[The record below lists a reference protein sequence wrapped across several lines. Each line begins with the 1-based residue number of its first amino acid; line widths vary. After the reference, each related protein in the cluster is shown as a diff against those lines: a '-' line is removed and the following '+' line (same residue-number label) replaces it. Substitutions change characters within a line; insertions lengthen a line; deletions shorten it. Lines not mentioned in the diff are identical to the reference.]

1 MESVFYSP
9 TRIIF
14 GEGSLKRVGEE
25 AKKFGKKVLIV
36 TGKSSAKKSG
46 SLDEVV
52 NSLASHN
59 LQVEVF
65 NKVEPDPSVQ
75 TVEEGTKVAKKCAVE
90 VVIGLGGGSSM
101 DAAKGIALLMT
112 NKGSITDYFGT
123 DKVKEPAIPVIAI
136 PTTAGTGSEVTK
148 YAVVTDQKKMLKQI
162 IGSFHISPV
171 LAILDPML
179 TLSMPAS
186 LTANTGADALSHA
199 IESYVCTK
207 ANPVSDILAL
217 ESIRLIAEALPG
229 AVSQPENIE
238 VRKKMLFASS
248 IAGIALTS
256 SGAGIIH
263 GMGYSITLYYGA
275 PHGLANAL
283 LMPEAME
290 FNLVANPSKY
300 KNIAA
305 AMGKKVEGLLEKD
318 AARLSVVAVR
328 ELSEKIGIPRGL
340 KEIGVKEE
348 SLAGFAETVGK
359 NERVLSLNPR
369 RPSTKEIEEIYRKSM

>member
-25 AKKFGKKVLIV
+25 ARKFGEKVLIV
-36 TGKSSAKKSG
+36 TGKSSSKKAG

-52 NSLASHN
+52 NSLTSHN
-59 LQVEVF
+59 LRVEVF
-65 NKVEPDPSVQ
+65 NKVEPDPSVE
-75 TVEEGTKVAKKCAVE
+75 TVEEGAKFAKKCAVD

-123 DKVKEPAIPVIAI
+123 DKVKEPAVPIIAI

-186 LTANTGADALSHA
+186 LTANTGVDALSHA

-305 AMGKKVEGLLEKD
+305 AMGKKVEGLSEKD

-369 RPSTKEIEEIYRKSM
+369 RPSIKEIEEIYRKSM

>member
-14 GEGSLKRVGEE
+14 GEGSLKRAGEE
-25 AKKFGKKVLIV
+25 ARKFGERALIV
-36 TGKSSAKKSG
+36 TGKSSSKKSG

-52 NSLASHN
+52 NSLTSHN

-65 NKVEPDPSVQ
+65 NKVEPDPSVE
-75 TVEEGTKVAKKCAVE
+75 TVEEGAKVAKKCAAN
-90 VVIGLGGGSSM
+90 VVIGLGGGSPM

-112 NKGSITDYFGT
+112 NKGKITDYFGT
-123 DKVKEPAIPVIAI
+123 DKVKEQALPIIAI

-148 YAVVTDQKKMLKQI
+148 YAVITDKKKMLKQI

-186 LTANTGADALSHA
+186 LTANTGVDALSHA

-348 SLAGFAETVGK
+348 SLAGFAKTVGK

-369 RPSTKEIEEIYRKSM
+369 RPSTKEIEEIYKRSM

>member
-36 TGKSSAKKSG
+36 TGKSSAKKAG
-46 SLDEVV
+46 SLDDVI
-52 NSLASHN
+52 NSLTSQN
-59 LQVEVF
+59 LRVEVF
-65 NKVEPDPSVQ
+65 NKVEPDPSVE
-75 TVEEGTKVAKKCAVE
+75 TVEEGAKFAKKCAVE
-90 VVIGLGGGSSM
+90 VIIGLGGGSPM

-186 LTANTGADALSHA
+186 LTANTGVDALSHA

-300 KNIAA
+300 KNIAV

-369 RPSTKEIEEIYRKSM
+369 RPSTKEIEEIYKRSM

>member
-25 AKKFGKKVLIV
+25 AKKFGEKVLIV
-36 TGKSSAKKSG
+36 TGKSSAKKAG
-46 SLDEVV
+46 SLDDVI
-52 NSLASHN
+52 NSLTSQN

-65 NKVEPDPSVQ
+65 NKVEPDPSVE
-75 TVEEGTKVAKKCAVE
+75 TVEEGAKVAKKCAVD
-90 VVIGLGGGSSM
+90 VVIGLGGGSAM

-123 DKVKEPAIPVIAI
+123 DKVKEAAIPVIAI

-148 YAVVTDQKKMLKQI
+148 YAVVTERKKMLKQI

-186 LTANTGADALSHA
+186 LTANTGVDALSHA

-369 RPSTKEIEEIYRKSM
+369 RPTSEEIEEIYKRSM

>member
-25 AKKFGKKVLIV
+25 AEKFGNKVLIV
-36 TGKSSAKKSG
+36 TGKSSAKKTG
-46 SLDEVV
+46 SLDEVI
-52 NSLASHN
+52 NSLTSHN
-59 LQVEVF
+59 LRVEVF
-65 NKVEPDPSVQ
+65 NKVEPDPSVE
-75 TVEEGTKVAKKCAVE
+75 TVEEGAKFAKKCAVE
-90 VVIGLGGGSSM
+90 VVIGLGGGSPM
-101 DAAKGIALLMT
+101 DAAKAIALLMT

-123 DKVKEPAIPVIAI
+123 DKVKEPAIPVITI

-148 YAVVTDQKKMLKQI
+148 YAVVTERKKMLKQI

-171 LAILDPML
+171 LAILDPLL

-305 AMGKKVEGLLEKD
+305 AMGKKVEGLLEKE

-348 SLAGFAETVGK
+348 SLAGFAQTVGK

>member
-25 AKKFGKKVLIV
+25 ARKFGERALIV
-36 TGKSSAKKSG
+36 TGKSSSKKSG

-52 NSLASHN
+52 NSLTSHN
-59 LQVEVF
+59 LQAEVF
-65 NKVEPDPSVQ
+65 NKVEPDPSVE
-75 TVEEGTKVAKKCAVE
+75 TVEEGAKVVKKLKVD
-90 VVIGLGGGSSM
+90 VVIGLGGGSPM

-112 NKGSITDYFGT
+112 NKGKITDYFGT
-123 DKVKEPAIPVIAI
+123 DKVEEPALPTIAI

-148 YAVVTDQKKMLKQI
+148 YAVVTERKKMLKQI

-186 LTANTGADALSHA
+186 LTANTGVDALSHA

-348 SLAGFAETVGK
+348 SLAGFAKTVSK

-369 RPSTKEIEEIYRKSM
+369 RPSTKEIEEIYKRSM

>member
-36 TGKSSAKKSG
+36 TGKSSAKKAG
-46 SLDEVV
+46 SLDDVI
-52 NSLASHN
+52 NSLTSQN
-59 LQVEVF
+59 LRVEVF
-65 NKVEPDPSVQ
+65 NKVEPDPSVE
-75 TVEEGTKVAKKCAVE
+75 TVEEGAKFAKKCAVE
-90 VVIGLGGGSSM
+90 VIIGLGGGSPM

-123 DKVKEPAIPVIAI
+123 DKVKEPAIPVITI

-186 LTANTGADALSHA
+186 LTANTGVDALSHA

-300 KNIAA
+300 KNIAV

-369 RPSTKEIEEIYRKSM
+369 RPSTKEIEEIYKRSM

>member
-25 AKKFGKKVLIV
+25 ARKFGEKVLIV
-36 TGKSSAKKSG
+36 TGKSSSKKAG

-52 NSLASHN
+52 NSLTSHN
-59 LQVEVF
+59 LRVEVF
-65 NKVEPDPSVQ
+65 NKVEPDPSVE
-75 TVEEGTKVAKKCAVE
+75 TVEEGAKFAKKCAVE

-123 DKVKEPAIPVIAI
+123 DKVKEAAIPVIAI

-148 YAVVTDQKKMLKQI
+148 YAVVTERKKMLKQI

-263 GMGYSITLYYGA
+263 GMGYSITLYYG
-275 PHGLANAL
+275 LANAL

>member
-1 MESVFYSP
+1 METIFYSP

-25 AKKFGKKVLIV
+25 AKKFGEKVLIV

-52 NSLASHN
+52 NLVTSHN
-59 LQVEVF
+59 LRVEVF
-65 NKVEPDPSVQ
+65 NKVEPDPSVE
-75 TVEEGTKVAKKCAVE
+75 TVEEGAKFAKKCAVD
-90 VVIGLGGGSSM
+90 VVIGLGGGSPM

-112 NKGSITDYFGT
+112 NKGSIVDYFGT
-123 DKVKEPAIPVIAI
+123 DKVKEPAVPIIAI

-148 YAVVTDQKKMLKQI
+148 YAVVTERKKMLKQI
-162 IGSFHISPV
+162 IGSSHINPK
-171 LAILDPML
+171 LAILDPLL

-217 ESIRLIAEALPG
+217 ESIRLIGEALPG

-275 PHGLANAL
+275 PHGLANVL

-290 FNLVANPSKY
+290 FNLVASPVKY
-300 KNIAA
+300 RNIAA
-305 AMGKKVEGLLEKD
+305 AMGKKVEGLSEKD

-348 SLAGFAETVGK
+348 SLAGFAEAVGK

>member
-14 GEGSLKRVGEE
+14 GEGTLKRVGEE
-25 AKKFGKKVLIV
+25 AKGLGKKVLVV
-36 TGKSSAKKSG
+36 TGKSSSKKAG

-52 NSLASHN
+52 NSLTSHN
-59 LQVEVF
+59 LRVEVF
-65 NKVEPDPSVQ
+65 NKVEPDPSVE
-75 TVEEGTKVAKKCAVE
+75 TVEEGAKFAKKCAVE

-112 NKGSITDYFGT
+112 NKGSITDYFGM

-162 IGSFHISPV
+162 IGSFHISPM

-186 LTANTGADALSHA
+186 LTANTGVDALSHA

-305 AMGKKVEGLLEKD
+305 AMGKKVEGLSEKD

-369 RPSTKEIEEIYRKSM
+369 RPTTKEIEEIYRNSL

>member
-46 SLDEVV
+46 SLDDVV
-52 NSLASHN
+52 NALASHN

-65 NKVEPDPSVQ
+65 NKVEPDPSVE
-75 TVEEGTKVAKKCAVE
+75 TVEEGAKVAKKCAVE

-123 DKVKEPAIPVIAI
+123 DKVKEAAIPVIAI

-148 YAVVTDQKKMLKQI
+148 YAVVTERKKMLKQI

-186 LTANTGADALSHA
+186 LTANTGVDALSHA

>member
-1 MESVFYSP
+1 
-9 TRIIF
+9 
-14 GEGSLKRVGEE
+14 
-25 AKKFGKKVLIV
+25 
-36 TGKSSAKKSG
+36 
-46 SLDEVV
+46 
-52 NSLASHN
+52 
-59 LQVEVF
+59 
-65 NKVEPDPSVQ
+65 
-75 TVEEGTKVAKKCAVE
+75 
-90 VVIGLGGGSSM
+90 
-101 DAAKGIALLMT
+101 
-112 NKGSITDYFGT
+112 
-123 DKVKEPAIPVIAI
+123 
-136 PTTAGTGSEVTK
+136 
-148 YAVVTDQKKMLKQI
+148 
-162 IGSFHISPV
+162 
-171 LAILDPML
+171 
-179 TLSMPAS
+179 
-186 LTANTGADALSHA
+186 
-199 IESYVCTK
+199 

-369 RPSTKEIEEIYRKSM
+369 RPTTKEIEEIYRKSM

>member
-36 TGKSSAKKSG
+36 TGKSSAKKAG
-46 SLDEVV
+46 SLDDVI
-52 NSLASHN
+52 NSLTSQN
-59 LQVEVF
+59 LRVEVF
-65 NKVEPDPSVQ
+65 NKVEPDPSVE
-75 TVEEGTKVAKKCAVE
+75 TVEEGAKFAKKCAVE
-90 VVIGLGGGSSM
+90 VVIGLGGGSPM

-186 LTANTGADALSHA
+186 LTANTGVDALSHA

-300 KNIAA
+300 KNIAV

-369 RPSTKEIEEIYRKSM
+369 RPSTKEIEEIYKRSM

>member
-25 AKKFGKKVLIV
+25 ARKFGEKVLIV
-36 TGKSSAKKSG
+36 TGKSSSKKAG

-52 NSLASHN
+52 NSLTSHN
-59 LQVEVF
+59 LRVEVF
-65 NKVEPDPSVQ
+65 NKVEPDPSVE
-75 TVEEGTKVAKKCAVE
+75 TVEEGAKFAKKCAVE
-90 VVIGLGGGSSM
+90 VIIGLGGGSSM

-112 NKGSITDYFGT
+112 NKGSITDYFGM

-290 FNLVANPSKY
+290 FNLVANPIKY
-300 KNIAA
+300 RNIAV

-348 SLAGFAETVGK
+348 SLAGFAEAVGK

>member
-25 AKKFGKKVLIV
+25 ARKFGEKVLIV
-36 TGKSSAKKSG
+36 TGKSSSKKSG
-46 SLDEVV
+46 SLDELV
-52 NSLASHN
+52 NSLTSDN
-59 LQVEVF
+59 LRVEVF
-65 NKVEPDPSVQ
+65 NKVEPDPSVE
-75 TVEEGTKVAKKCAVE
+75 TVEEGAKFAKKCAVD

-101 DAAKGIALLMT
+101 DAAKVIALLMT
-112 NKGSITDYFGT
+112 NKGSIIDYFGT
-123 DKVKEPAIPVIAI
+123 DKVKEPAVPIIAI

-148 YAVVTDQKKMLKQI
+148 YAVVTERKKMLKQI
-162 IGSFHISPV
+162 IGSSHINPR
-171 LAILDPML
+171 LAILDPLL

-290 FNLVANPSKY
+290 FNLVTNPSKY

>member
-25 AKKFGKKVLIV
+25 ARKFGEKVLIV
-36 TGKSSAKKSG
+36 TGKSSSKKAG

-52 NSLASHN
+52 NSLTSHN
-59 LQVEVF
+59 LRVEVF
-65 NKVEPDPSVQ
+65 NKVEPDPSVE
-75 TVEEGTKVAKKCAVE
+75 TVEEGAKFAKKCAVE

-148 YAVVTDQKKMLKQI
+148 YAVVTERKKMLKQI

>member
-1 MESVFYSP
+1 SVFYSP

-25 AKKFGKKVLIV
+25 ARKFGEKVLIV
-36 TGKSSAKKSG
+36 TGKSSSKKAG

-52 NSLASHN
+52 NSLTSQN

-65 NKVEPDPSVQ
+65 NKVEPDPSVE
-75 TVEEGTKVAKKCAVE
+75 TVEEGAKVAKKCAVD
-90 VVIGLGGGSSM
+90 VVIGLGGGSAM

-123 DKVKEPAIPVIAI
+123 DKLKEAAIPVIAI

-148 YAVVTDQKKMLKQI
+148 YAVVTERKKMLKQI

-186 LTANTGADALSHA
+186 LTANTGVDALSHA

-238 VRKKMLFASS
+238 VRK
-248 IAGIALTS
+248 
-256 SGAGIIH
+256 
-263 GMGYSITLYYGA
+263 
-275 PHGLANAL
+275 
-283 LMPEAME
+283 
-290 FNLVANPSKY
+290 
-300 KNIAA
+300 
-305 AMGKKVEGLLEKD
+305 
-318 AARLSVVAVR
+318 
-328 ELSEKIGIPRGL
+328 
-340 KEIGVKEE
+340 
-348 SLAGFAETVGK
+348 
-359 NERVLSLNPR
+359 
-369 RPSTKEIEEIYRKSM
+369 

>member
-1 MESVFYSP
+1 MESIFYSP

-25 AKKFGKKVLIV
+25 AKKFGEKVLIV
-36 TGKSSAKKSG
+36 TGKSSSKKSG

-52 NSLASHN
+52 NSLTSHN

-65 NKVEPDPSVQ
+65 NKVEPDPSIG
-75 TVEEGTKVAKKCAVE
+75 TVEEGIKVAKKCAAD
-90 VVIGLGGGSSM
+90 VVIGLGGGSPM

-112 NKGSITDYFGT
+112 NKGKITDYFGT
-123 DKVKEPAIPVIAI
+123 DKVKEAAIPVIAI

-148 YAVVTDQKKMLKQI
+148 YAVVTERKKMLKQI
-162 IGSFHISPV
+162 IGSPHINPK

-186 LTANTGADALSHA
+186 LTANTGVDALSHA